1 MLERSERDT
10 ETNDTAARCTKQ
22 KCVASVNIEAS
33 HKGTLQ
39 RSVVTSWRISSVS
52 KKVVIQSFQKAV
64 VI

>member
-1 MLERSERDT
+1 MILPQDAQNRSV
-10 ETNDTAARCTKQ
+10 K
-22 KCVASVNIEAS
+22 ASVNIEAS

-39 RSVVTSWRISSVS
+39 RSVITSWRISSVS